1 MNKYKYII
9 IGGGMTGDAAIE
21 GIRELDKD
29 GSVLLISAESHPPYN
44 RPPLSKALW
53 KGKSLDIIWRNSEG
67 KKAEILLDRTVE
79 SINPFEKTITN
90 NHNSVYGYEKLLL
103 ATGGINRR
111 LNVGGE
117 EVIYYRTIDDYQKL
131 KQYSETKQKFGVIGT
146 GFIGSEISAALAMN
160 GKDVTVFD
168 IGPGIGWN
176 IFPKGLS
183 DYITHYFSEKNIK
196 IVTKATV
203 TNIVKNN
210 GVFLIKTDTGLEE
223 NFDVIVA
230 GIGIVPNTSL
240 AESINLDVDNGIVV
254 NEYLQTSNSD
264 IYAAGDVANFYN
276 PLLGKRIRVEH
287 SNNANM
293 MGKQAGRNMTGAGER
308 YDYLPF
314 FYSDLFDLGYEAVGL
329 LDSRLKIIEDWQ
341 EKYEKGVLYYLKD
354 DRVSGILLWN
364 VWDKVEEAR
373 KVIGFPAPVMENQL
387 KGKIT

>member
-29 GSVLLISAESHPPYN
+29 GSVLLICAESHPPYN

-79 SINPFEKTITN
+79 SINPFEKTITD

-131 KQYSETKQKFGVIGT
+131 KQYSATKQKFGVIGT

-183 DYITHYFSEKNIK
+183 DYITHYFFEKNIK
-196 IVTKATV
+196 IVPKATV
-203 TNIVKNN
+203 TNIVKKN
-210 GVFLIKTDTGLEE
+210 GVFLIKTDTSLEE

-254 NEYLQTSNSD
+254 NEY
-264 IYAAGDVANFYN
+264 
-276 PLLGKRIRVEH
+276 
-287 SNNANM
+287 
-293 MGKQAGRNMTGAGER
+293 
-308 YDYLPF
+308 
-314 FYSDLFDLGYEAVGL
+314 
-329 LDSRLKIIEDWQ
+329 
-341 EKYEKGVLYYLKD
+341 
-354 DRVSGILLWN
+354 
-364 VWDKVEEAR
+364 
-373 KVIGFPAPVMENQL
+373 
-387 KGKIT
+387 